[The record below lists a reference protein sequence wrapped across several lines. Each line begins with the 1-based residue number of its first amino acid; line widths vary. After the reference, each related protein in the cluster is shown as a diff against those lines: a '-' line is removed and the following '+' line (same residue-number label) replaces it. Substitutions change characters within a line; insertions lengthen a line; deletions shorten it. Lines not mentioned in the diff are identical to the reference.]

1 MIWVQASGQGK
12 LSTFT
17 LVHQVAHPGFA
28 SDVPYI
34 LAEVD
39 LQEGVR
45 IVSTIVDCPHAE
57 LCIGMPLIVTFADI
71 TDEISLPAFCPVP

>member
-1 MIWVQASGQGK
+1 VQASGQGT

-17 LVHQVAHPGFA
+17 LVHQVAHPGFV
-28 SDVPYI
+28 SEVPYI

-45 IVSTIVDCPHAE
+45 IVSTIVGCSHAE
-57 LCIGMPLIVTFADI
+57 LRIGMPLAVTFADI
-71 TDEISLPAFCPVP
+71 NEEISLPVFRPAC